1 MTNIEDIL
9 EEVKTIKQDIDD
21 AKQERAKAEGIL
33 SEHMRTLKSF
43 GIKSVSDGNKK
54 LKIFQKEIRLLETTI
69 QEKFATLEENYE
81 W

>member
-1 MTNIEDIL
+1 MTDIEDIL
-9 EEVKTIKQDIDD
+9 KEVKTIKQDIDD
-21 AKQERAKAEGIL
+21 AKQEKAKAEGVL

-54 LKIFQKEIRLLETTI
+54 LKVFQKEIRLLETTI
-69 QEKFATLEENYE
+69 QEKFTTLEENYE